1 MELCLRTAPL
11 DQPEAHGAEQCI
23 DARQHEEQRE
33 PRGREVSRSDHL
45 DQGGGGRG
53 EAGQRDAGRDEAF
66 GGPVHD
72 HSCREYASG
81 VTSCATFASHDHEHD
96 LWMLKP
102 AGTLRI
108 RAGMTRTRRLASKAA
123 EQDNTWSGSARS
135 RANVDARFQGEGT
148 QMPEGDS
155 KGISRRRGS
164 QRVRAAL
171 ALLVVATYA
180 PGSAAQEDDLASA
193 APPERR
199 LPSDW
204 SFEFGGGALALPSFP
219 GAASTKVIPLPWV
232 DLHYKDRLFLS
243 PISGLGVNLVAVP
256 GARLGVALLPD
267 LGRSAS
273 SNNRLRG
280 WGDIGAG
287 ADLRLFGQL
296 RVLGPLAVLAGVR
309 RQLGGGNG
317 TVVDG

>member
-1 MELCLRTAPL
+1 
-11 DQPEAHGAEQCI
+11 
-23 DARQHEEQRE
+23 
-33 PRGREVSRSDHL
+33 
-45 DQGGGGRG
+45 
-53 EAGQRDAGRDEAF
+53 
-66 GGPVHD
+66 
-72 HSCREYASG
+72 
-81 VTSCATFASHDHEHD
+81 
-96 LWMLKP
+96 
-102 AGTLRI
+102 
-108 RAGMTRTRRLASKAA
+108 
-123 EQDNTWSGSARS
+123 
-135 RANVDARFQGEGT
+135 
-148 QMPEGDS
+148 MPEGDS
-155 KGISRRRGS
+155 KGISRRRRS

-273 SNNRLRG
+273 SDNRLRG

-317 TVVDG
+317 TVVDGGLSGTLRLLPRLTVTATGTVTWANARYTQAYFGVDAEQSATAQSFGSVVPAFAAGAGLRDTSLALSANLRLDHHWSLQSIFRTEALLGDAGRSPLTERRLQWTFGGFIAYRL

>member
-1 MELCLRTAPL
+1 M
-11 DQPEAHGAEQCI
+11 AE
-23 DARQHEEQRE
+23 
-33 PRGREVSRSDHL
+33 
-45 DQGGGGRG
+45 
-53 EAGQRDAGRDEAF
+53 
-66 GGPVHD
+66 
-72 HSCREYASG
+72 
-81 VTSCATFASHDHEHD
+81 
-96 LWMLKP
+96 
-102 AGTLRI
+102 
-108 RAGMTRTRRLASKAA
+108 
-123 EQDNTWSGSARS
+123 
-135 RANVDARFQGEGT
+135 
-148 QMPEGDS
+148 
-155 KGISRRRGS
+155 GISERRRS
-164 QRVRAAL
+164 QRVTTAL
-171 ALLVVATYA
+171 ALLVAAYA
-180 PGSAAQEDDLASA
+180 PGSPAQEDDLASA

-219 GAASTKVIPLPWV
+219 GASSTKVIPLPWV

-243 PISGLGVNLVAVP
+243 PISGLGVNLVALP

-296 RVLGPLAVLAGVR
+296 HVIGPIAILAAVR

-317 TVVDG
+317 TVVDGGLTGTLKLLPRLAVTATGTLTWANARYTQAYFGVSADQSATALSFGSVVPPFAAGAGLRDASVALSASLRFDQHWSVQSIARAEVLLGDAGRSPLTEQRLQLTFGGFLAYRL